1 MREEENAVVEI
12 TEVESRSDIQR
23 SWLGHVKRI
32 EERRTKTEELG
43 QEEDQESINSRV

>member
-1 MREEENAVVEI
+1 MREVENAGIEL

-32 EERRTKTEELG
+32 EERRTKKR
-43 QEEDQESINSRV
+43 N